1 MRRSLVRSLLAVFVI
16 AIVVGVFY
24 VSRADAPGRHRQT
37 SSSTLT
43 AKSNHAVGFYLVIGA
58 SASLG
63 TQPDGI
69 PARNGHR
76 TKTGYSDDLV
86 KLEAAN
92 GIALTM
98 REIGCPG
105 ETMQRILGQL
115 KDACYT
121 LPITQLSIATKYL
134 RAHLGEVGLVTL
146 DLGFNN
152 IRPCLT
158 LTLTNQSCV
167 NHGIVA
173 VRNDLPTIVSRLQ
186 RAAGPLV
193 HFVGLE
199 YSDPYLAYYL
209 DGSAGRVTAQQGL
222 VAMNEMNSV
231 LSTVYRAR
239 SVQVADVPA
248 AFLSSSVKPVTM
260 TNVGTVPENVARAC
274 AGSWMCTAP
283 PFGPDDHP
291 NNTGYLIIARTIAAQ
306 LPRTW

>member
-1 MRRSLVRSLLAVFVI
+1 MHRSLVRSLLAVIVI
-16 AIVVGVFY
+16 AIMVGVLCA
-24 VSRADAPGRHRQT
+24 SRADAPGRHHQT

-43 AKSNHAVGFYLVIGA
+43 AKTNHAIGFYLVIGA

-63 TQPDGI
+63 TQPNGI
-69 PARNGHR
+69 PHNGHR
-76 TKTGYSDDLV
+76 TKNGYSDDLV

-92 GIALTM
+92 GIVLRM

-105 ETMQRILGQL
+105 ETVQKILGQH

-134 RAHLGEVGLVTL
+134 RANLGEVGLVTI

-158 LTLTNQSCV
+158 PTLTNESCV
-167 NHGIVA
+167 NRGIVE

-199 YSDPYLAYYL
+199 YSDPFLEYYL
-209 DGSAGRVTAQQGL
+209 DGSAGRVAAQQGL

-231 LSTVYRAR
+231 LSAVFRAR
-239 SVQVADVPA
+239 SVAVADVPA

-260 TNVGTVPENVARAC
+260 AKVGTVPENVARAC

-291 NNTGYLIIARTIAAQ
+291 NNAGYLIIARTIAAQ